1 MEAWHKPNT
10 GRQWDWHWAKEMIIP
25 QEKKNSRNMSMHL
38 PPVEGTRS

>member
-10 GRQWDWHWAKEMIIP
+10 GRQWDWHWAKVMIIP
-25 QEKKNSRNMSMHL
+25 QEKKKLNMSMHL